1 MRLPLPAGNFEA
13 YLFDCDGT
21 IADSMPLRYI
31 AWCHALAE
39 WSCPFPEKL
48 FYDWGGYP
56 ATEIVMLL
64 NEKHGLQMPVEQV
77 LRKTEQSYLEG
88 LPKLQ
93 AIPEVVE
100 HIEAGYGRI
109 RFAVVSGGTRNSV
122 EASLRMLGL
131 LEKFEV
137 FVCAGDY
144 RKAKPDP
151 EPFLLAA
158 ARLGVRPE
166 ACLVFEDADPGIAA
180 ARAAGMAA
188 VKVPP
193 PWQRKGAGSL

>member
-21 IADSMPLRYI
+21 VVDSMPLRYA
-31 AWCHALAE
+31 AWQHALAE
-39 WSCPFPEKL
+39 WKCEFPEKL
-48 FYDWGGYP
+48 FYNWGGYP
-56 ATEIVMLL
+56 ATQIVALL
-64 NEKHGLQMPVEQV
+64 NEKYGLEMRAEQV
-77 LRKTEQSYLEG
+77 LQKTETFYLQS
-88 LPKLQ
+88 LPNLKGV
-93 AIPEVVE
+93 PEVLE
-100 HIEAGYGRI
+100 HIEASHGRVP
-109 RFAVVSGGTRNSV
+109 FALVSGGTRKSV
-122 EASLRMLGL
+122 EASLTVLGL

-158 ARLGVRPE
+158 ARLGVRAE
-166 ACLVFEDADPGIAA
+166 ACLVFEDADPGIEA

-193 PWQRKGAGSL
+193 PWQRNPQRR